1 MRESLLDKDVMASTE
16 SPVVH
21 MLPDVHVV
29 KIGGRSIIEGGRE
42 RCYAVVDTLLRIFE
56 EEKLILSTG
65 GGARTRHVFSIGI
78 DLGIRFS
85 AMQVFDALLCGF
97 KRRVRALVFRRIEIG
112 NGSPR
117 GPFQVANP
125 DYMACLAVNAQLWH
139 RFWCLGAHLGNPG

>member
-1 MRESLLDKDVMASTE
+1 MLGPDSVIGQPQLDQHSRESLWRCIRDLMLD
-16 SPVVH
+16 
-21 MLPDVHVV
+21 
-29 KIGGRSIIEGGRE
+29 
-42 RCYAVVDTLLRIFE
+42 
-56 EEKLILSTG
+56 
-65 GGARTRHVFSIGI
+65 
-78 DLGIRFS
+78 IRFS

-139 RFWCLGAHLGNPG
+139 RFWCLGGLILI